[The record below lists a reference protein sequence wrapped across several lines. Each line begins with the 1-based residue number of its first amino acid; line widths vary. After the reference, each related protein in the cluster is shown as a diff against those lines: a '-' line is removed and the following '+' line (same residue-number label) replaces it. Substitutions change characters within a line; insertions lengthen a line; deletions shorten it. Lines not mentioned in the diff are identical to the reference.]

1 MRAQAFWRVVVAD
14 QTDFLSRVIELL
26 TEQGIRYCVL
36 GGQGVNAYAEPVVSL
51 DLDIV
56 IAVDQLPKAEQLLG
70 REFTWDSLASRQPE
84 GPG

>member
-1 MRAQAFWRVVVAD
+1 M
-14 QTDFLSRVIELL
+14 
-26 TEQGIRYCVL
+26 L